1 MFGKKNTHFYVTF
14 VIQIEYKKCPNIHIL
29 FLYGSD
35 FYANYNDNDK
45 SGLNC
50 LTYPEHNIIIDVMIR
65 DII

>member
-29 FLYGSD
+29 FLYGS
-35 FYANYNDNDK
+35 NDNDK

-50 LTYPEHNIIIDVMIR
+50 LTYPQHNIIIDVMIR